1 MKQTVALLFGGK
13 GEEHGVSCR
22 SAAAVFERLRKSKY
36 RVIPIGID
44 RGGDFFFYRGDMA
57 AVNEATL
64 SQRRD
69 LLSETFP
76 MRLGARS
83 GFFSEGEVLP
93 VDVAIPVLHGRGGE
107 DGEVQGLLSAA
118 GIPFVGCGPVAS
130 AVCFDKEYTKCM
142 AASVGVPTVRGVTLF
157 PSETLAEAEARV
169 YAQFSEREALFIKP
183 ARQGSSFGASV
194 AMDRASFGKSRD
206 LAIAYGKALAE
217 EYIGEKRELEVA
229 FLQREGKNLFAGPGE
244 ILSGAPFYS
253 YKEKYE
259 KDGARLCLR
268 AEISGRVR
276 RELLSY
282 CEALVSALDLC
293 GLARLDFFLTPEGR
307 LYFNE
312 VNTLPGFTETS
323 LYPRLWEAE
332 GLSFSSL
339 PDILIGEALAR
350 ASG

>member
-22 SAAAVFERLRKSKY
+22 SAAAVFERLRENNY

-93 VDVAIPVLHGRGGE
+93 VGVAIPVLHGRGGE

-142 AASVGVPTVRGVTLF
+142 AAAAGVPVARGVTLY
-157 PSETLAEAEARV
+157 PSEPLVTAEKRV
-169 YAQFSEREALFIKP
+169 YEYFSPEEKIFIKP
-183 ARQGSSFGASV
+183 ARQGSSFGASL
-194 AMDRASFGKSRD
+194 ARGRKDFPKCRD
-206 LAIAYGKALAE
+206 LACAYGKALAE
-217 EYIGEKRELEVA
+217 EYIEQKREIEVA
-229 FLQREGKNLFAGPGE
+229 FLQREGEALFAGPGE
-244 ILSGAPFYS
+244 ILSDAPFYS
-253 YKEKYE
+253 FDEKYGE
-259 KDGARLCLR
+259 GNARPSAR
-268 AEISGRVR
+268 AEMPPRLKS
-276 RELLSY
+276 ELFSY
-282 CEALVSALDLC
+282 CRRLSDALSLR

-307 LYFNE
+307 LLFNE

-332 GLSFSSL
+332 GLSFSRL
-339 PDILIGEALAR
+339 LDILIGEAIAR
-350 ASG
+350 FS